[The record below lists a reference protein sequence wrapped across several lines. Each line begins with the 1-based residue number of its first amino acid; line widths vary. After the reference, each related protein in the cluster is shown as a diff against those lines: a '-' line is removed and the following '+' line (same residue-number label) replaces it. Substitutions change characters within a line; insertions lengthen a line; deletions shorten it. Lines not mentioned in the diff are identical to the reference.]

1 MWCYPRYHTGAAGYL
16 HFSKLCRSTF
26 SMSKVFVTG
35 ANGFIAQHI
44 VVALLER
51 GYAVVGAVRSV
62 AKGDA
67 LARDLGS
74 KRFRYEVVPDFTGSG
89 AFDKALQRHSDTDYV
104 IHTASPVVLQPRN
117 IDLEVLQPAVGGT
130 VHCLEA
136 VARWAPRVRK
146 FVYTSSTAAITT
158 AGQTAQ
164 TRLDEGSWSA
174 TTRQDVEA
182 APRLAYPYLK
192 KLAEQA
198 VWQFGATHNPRFAL
212 TTVNPPFVFG
222 PQAFDRNW
230 RRHAT
235 TSNSFITDLL
245 GGEAVPRFDSYFVD
259 VKALALAHVLALER
273 PATDGHRLLVLAA
286 RFDCQQ
292 IADVIKKTFPQ
303 LQLPWGQQA
312 YVRELPE
319 LDNTKTR
326 ALLPELAYKSL
337 EETVEAVVRQV
348 VRGEARRKEE
358 AKEE

>member
-1 MWCYPRYHTGAAGYL
+1 M
-16 HFSKLCRSTF
+16 F
-26 SMSKVFVTG
+26 KVFVTG

-51 GYAVVGAVRSV
+51 GYAVVGAVRSA
-62 AKGDA
+62 AKGEA

-74 KRFRYEVVPDFTGSG
+74 KRFSYEVVPDFTSSG
-89 AFDKALQRHSDTDYV
+89 AFDSALQRHSDTDYV
-104 IHTASPVVLQPRN
+104 VHTASPVVLQPRD

-164 TRLDEGSWSA
+164 TRLDESSWSA

-182 APRLAYPYLK
+182 TPRLAYPYLK

-198 VWQFGATHNPRFAL
+198 VWNFGATHNPRFAL

-245 GGEAVPRFDSYFVD
+245 RGEAVPRFDSYFVD
-259 VKALALAHVLALER
+259 VEALALAHVLALER
-273 PATDGHRLLVLAA
+273 PATDGQRLLVLAA

-292 IADVIKKTFPQ
+292 IADVIHRRFPQ
-303 LQLPWGQQA
+303 LARPRGQPA
-312 YVRELPE
+312 FVRDLPE
-319 LDNTKTR
+319 LDNAKTR
-326 ALLPELAYKSL
+326 ALLPELVYKSL
-337 EETVEAVVRQV
+337 EETVASVVYQV
-348 VRGEARRKEE
+348 LRGEARIEKEEE
-358 AKEE
+358 AKGEE